1 MDVKMALKLAFKGII
16 ANKMR
21 TFLTMLGIIIGV
33 SAVIILV
40 ALAQG
45 TTQSVTESI
54 ESMGT
59 NLITVTI
66 TGRGTDTTLSYDEV
80 MKFNEKEG
88 VSGVS
93 PVVSGNVTAKYG
105 NNSTSVSLEGVD
117 SNYET
122 VRNHSVQTGR
132 FIKNLDVEYR
142 NKIVILGTEVVDEI
156 FNGINPVGKD
166 IQINGTKFKVVG
178 VLEKK
183 GSSMGGSN
191 DEKILTPISTAQRF
205 LKSTGVK
212 NFYIQAKSSDK
223 VEIVEKQ
230 TEISLLKKFENDDD
244 SYRIF
249 NQSEMLST
257 MDDVTKNMTL
267 MLGGIAAISLLV
279 GGIGIMNIMLVSVTE
294 RTKEIG
300 IRKSIGAK
308 RKDILNQFL
317 LESAVISGLGG
328 IVGILTGI
336 GGSSLLKVL
345 VGLNTSISISI
356 LIISFGFSLVV
367 GVFFGMYPAN
377 KASKLEPVDALRF
390 E

>member
-1 MDVKMALKLAFKGII
+1 MDVKMVLKLAFKGII

-80 MKFNEKEG
+80 MKFSEKEG
-88 VSGVS
+88 VSGIS

-166 IQINGTKFKVVG
+166 LQINGTKFKVVG

-212 NFYIQAKSSDK
+212 NFYIQAKSSDE
-223 VEIVEKQ
+223 VEIVENQ

-300 IRKSIGAK
+300 IRKAIGAK

-336 GGSSLLKVL
+336 GGSSLLTVL
-345 VGLNTSISISI
+345 VGLNTSISITI